1 MNILLVNCSPVK
13 NGATAE
19 IIKTAA
25 GFLNNGNEV
34 KTICIDDYNINYCK
48 GCRSCHTTAECVQS
62 DDVTAVLE
70 EFDHADIIVCVSPSY
85 WADIPGQFK
94 AFIDRCTPWCNTH
107 EPYAKLK
114 NGKRGYAIALRT
126 GSTMRECSRI
136 IESIEHFYGHLEITP
151 SGSLGLCS
159 VEYKEAVAARTGE
172 IREFCDKILNPCPKE
187 QPIFKAKLF
196 SELTAAEIYEILK
209 ARSKVFQFEQN
220 IRYLDE
226 DDVDYNSLHC
236 FFEENGQVTA
246 YLRAYLDGENI
257 KLGRVL
263 TITHGKGLGK
273 ELMIRAIKAARK
285 RLGSRT
291 VIMDA
296 QKHAEGFYQKLGFV
310 TTSGEFLE
318 ERIVHV
324 KMELNVPEEER
335 RHNGS

>member
-1 MNILLVNCSPVK
+1 MKILLVNCSPVK
-13 NGATAE
+13 DGATAK

-25 GFLNNGNEV
+25 DFLSNNGGEV
-34 KTICIDDYNINYCK
+34 KSICIDDYDINYCR
-48 GCRSCHTTAECVQS
+48 GCRSCHTTAECVQR

-70 EFDHADIIVCVSPSY
+70 EFDRADIIVCVSPSY

-107 EPYAKLK
+107 EPYAKIK
-114 NGKRGYAIALRT
+114 SGKRGYAIALRT
-126 GSTMRECSRI
+126 GPGMRECSRI
-136 IESIEHFYGHLEITP
+136 IESIDHFYGHLEIEP
-151 SGSLGLCS
+151 CGSLGLCS
-159 VEYKEAVAARTGE
+159 VEYKEAVAARTDE
-172 IREFCDKILNPCPKE
+172 IKAFCDTILNPFPKE
-187 QPIFKAKLF
+187 QPLFKAKLF

-236 FFEENGQVTA
+236 CFFDERGQVTA

-257 KLGRVL
+257 KFGRVL
-263 TITHGKGLGK
+263 TVTHGRGLGRRLM
-273 ELMIRAIKAARK
+273 ELSIKAARK

-291 VIMDA
+291 IIMDA
-296 QKHAEGFYQKLGFV
+296 QKHAEGFYKKLGFV

-318 ERIVHV
+318 EGIVHV
-324 KMELNVPEEER
+324 KMELGDHEAN
-335 RHNGS
+335 